1 LLAVF
6 TFDSVSQLT
15 VVAIRNGAFYGL
27 LGVGFAL
34 ILGVT
39 GRFHFAYGFTYSL
52 AAYMVFTFI
61 DRAGL
66 ALWPSAVLGIGLVT
80 AFGIGI
86 ERFIYRPLAARA
98 GANALL
104 AVFVAS
110 LGLGIAGENI
120 IRLLWSSASQQLR
133 GVTIKPYHLGPTN
146 FLNLDVYQVIT
157 SVVLVIL
164 LTVALRY
171 TALGRAV
178 KATRSN
184 TDMAR
189 IIGINPNT
197 IYLLCFG
204 VGTFFCG
211 VAAFWRGME
220 FTVQPDM
227 GFQPVVIAFV
237 VAFLAGTASS
247 PLRVFI
253 AGVVVSMIEQYS
265 SIWLSARWTQLAI
278 FVVLVLYLVS
288 LSLDPRAILA
298 RLWPGARTAGV

>member
-1 LLAVF
+1 LLAVL
-6 TFDSVSQLT
+6 TVNSVSQLT

-39 GRFHFAYGFTYSL
+39 GRFHFAYSFTYALS
-52 AAYMVFTFI
+52 AYLIFTFI
-61 DRAGL
+61 DRSHL
-66 ALWPSAVLGIGLVT
+66 PLWPSAALGILLVT
-80 AFGIGI
+80 IFGVAV

-120 IRLLWSSASQQLR
+120 IRLFWSSAAQQLR
-133 GVTIKPYHLGPTN
+133 GITVKPYHLGPTN
-146 FLNLDVYQVIT
+146 FLNLDVYQVIIST
-157 SVVLVIL
+157 VLVAL
-164 LTVALRY
+164 LGLALRY
-171 TALGRAV
+171 TGLGRAI

-184 TDMAR
+184 VDMAR

-204 VGTFFCG
+204 LGTFLCG
-211 VAAFWRGME
+211 VSAFWRGME
-220 FTVQPDM
+220 FNVQPDM
-227 GFQPVVIAFV
+227 GFQPIVIAFV

-247 PLRVFI
+247 PGRVFI
-253 AGVVVSMIEQYS
+253 TGFIVSFIEQYS
-265 SIWLSARWTQLAI
+265 SIWLSARWTQLAV

-288 LSLDPRAILA
+288 LSVDRALLTRLLPRARPSRA
-298 RLWPGARTAGV
+298 

>member
-1 LLAVF
+1 MLAVF

-27 LGVGFAL
+27 LGVGFAI

-39 GRFHFAYGFTYSL
+39 GRFHYAYGFTYAL

-66 ALWPSAVLGIGLVT
+66 SLWPSAVLGIGLVT

-120 IRLLWSSASQQLR
+120 IRLLWSSAAQQLR

-157 SVVLVIL
+157 STVLVIL

-171 TALGRAV
+171 TRLGRAV

-197 IYLLCFG
+197 IYLLVFG

-220 FTVQPDM
+220 FNVQPDM

-247 PLRVFI
+247 PVRVFI
-253 AGVVVSMIEQYS
+253 TGILVSMVEQYS

-288 LSLDPRAILA
+288 LSFDPRAVLA